1 MRVVIGLFL
10 LSACFSMQPETLS
23 IAYAAEHPGPYLT
36 GVDTVAYHGI
46 LEPGIGNCK
55 VDWEAWNTSIDFV
68 ANQSTK
74 LKLLTDIEHHKRAD
88 KLADKN
94 KAFEATK
101 PPLSKW
107 NDDDRNEWQS
117 NADAFSKYL
126 FAPRL
131 SFDIITIET
140 GAACAAVIISDVT
153 MAVKPAKTIATDIL
167 VSVPNISVWSETR
180 SLSGPLRGFS
190 KFVVQTSEEMLKGF
204 INDWAASQREPF

>member
-74 LKLLTDIEHHKRAD
+74 LKLLTGSGEPPSDDYWVKRALP
-88 KLADKN
+88 LAGCV
-94 KAFEATK
+94 
-101 PPLSKW
+101 LS
-107 NDDDRNEWQS
+107 
-117 NADAFSKYL
+117 
-126 FAPRL
+126 
-131 SFDIITIET
+131 
-140 GAACAAVIISDVT
+140 
-153 MAVKPAKTIATDIL
+153 
-167 VSVPNISVWSETR
+167 
-180 SLSGPLRGFS
+180 
-190 KFVVQTSEEMLKGF
+190 
-204 INDWAASQREPF
+204 